1 MTANYKLVYHG
12 NKANLP
18 AVRDAGSFY
27 LTDDTREL
35 YFGDKK
41 YDMAS
46 LEAIRDE
53 IQKYKVVEE

>member
-41 YDMAS
+41 YGEGDKAN
-46 LEAIRDE
+46 LDA
-53 IQKYKVVEE
+53 VVAALTVGTF

>member
-27 LTDDTREL
+27 QV
-35 YFGDKK
+35 G
-41 YDMAS
+41 S
-46 LEAIRDE
+46 
-53 IQKYKVVEE
+53 

>member
-41 YDMAS
+41 YGEGVLS
-46 LEAIRDE
+46 LIHISEPTRH
-53 IQKYKVVEE
+53 

>member
-35 YFGDKK
+35 YFGGQ
-41 YDMAS
+41 
-46 LEAIRDE
+46 EVR
-53 IQKYKVVEE
+53 